1 MSSTSSPP
9 GTQAGHS
16 PNEPPDRGGTPGTF
30 VADGQGGETE
40 ASSNAGD
47 AWQQVP
53 FTPVR
58 LGARRPREMAETP
71 VLAPASKQV
80 RFADAEDDATEP
92 DDGGISSASVEQ
104 DGVGARPT
112 RTAALQASKALTREA
127 QAIAVGLTPSRSGQG
142 SLGSALGIGRAN
154 ADNIVTAESGGIDE
168 AAASSSSSSAPAAAA
183 EAGNLTEGAAAG
195 GAGEELR
202 GLIAALEFRQ
212 RQRAEDTTQLC
223 RSVDAAVSSGAV
235 SKSGGELLM
244 LALRL
249 ALAQGEQGPHAP
261 EVAPALI
268 ECLRK
273 YDVSKPQHFQR
284 PDLTRTVRR
293 EPASATPAAASKA
306 PPAPRRWEHLSKM
319 RTLGGGNGSAQAM
332 AEKGGYKPSTMAF
345 SLATDSSA
353 STLLPHQRMQ
363 LVNEALSKAGAP
375 ETVRMAASELTG
387 GGETLKIK
395 PGPKCS
401 FDELHAHRE
410 VIREA
415 LGAVEVRD
423 AKQWTRCKVLYVPK
437 RQGELDLSADIVRKD
452 IEASIGVKLVRDPH
466 RLHRGEADAR
476 REWDHMQFAVLEEDM
491 KRRPR
496 TVSIAG
502 VEYVVTEWIDKR
514 RKAPCDH
521 CLGYHRPSVGGCTNK
536 ARCKHC
542 GSDAHETEAHK
553 CKHCESHGARSCPV
567 RCPNCEGPHAY
578 DDQGCRLMP
587 RMNKHTRCWLVPA
600 TAQAR
605 AVRNQGRLDF
615 QKAVAAVEEQRK
627 KEGDSSMQG
636 VDTAG
641 PAGRAAATG
650 GGASSGGS
658 SASN

>member
-16 PNEPPDRGGTPGTF
+16 PNEPPDRGGTPRTF
-30 VADGQGGETE
+30 VADGQGGGSE
-40 ASSNAGD
+40 APPDAGN

-71 VLAPASKQV
+71 ALAPASKQV
-80 RFADAEDDATEP
+80 RSGRSADAEDDATEP
-92 DDGGISSASVEQ
+92 SNGGISSASVEQ

-127 QAIAVGLTPSRSGQG
+127 QAIAVGLTPSRSGLG
-142 SLGSALGIGRAN
+142 SLGSALGIGRGAGPMR
-154 ADNIVTAESGGIDE
+154 TT
-168 AAASSSSSSAPAAAA
+168 SSSAPAAAA
-183 EAGNLTEGAAAG
+183 EAGNLIEGAAAG

-202 GLIAALEFRQ
+202 GVIAALEFRQ
-212 RQRAEDTTQLC
+212 RQRAADTTQLC

-244 LALRL
+244 VALRL

-293 EPASATPAAASKA
+293 EPASAAPAAASKA

-319 RTLGGGNGSAQAM
+319 RTLGGGNGSARAM

-345 SLATDSSA
+345 SLAAGSSA
-353 STLLPHQRMQ
+353 NTLLPHQRMQ
-363 LVNEALSKAGAP
+363 RVNEALAKAGAP

-437 RQGELDLSADIVRKD
+437 RQGELELSADIVRKD

-466 RLHRGEADAR
+466 RLRRGEADDR

-553 CKHCESHGARSCPV
+553 CKHCESHGARSCPA

-627 KEGDSSMQG
+627 KEGHSSMQG
-636 VDTAG
+636 VDTEG
-641 PAGRAAATG
+641 SGGRAAATG
-650 GGASSGGS
+650 GGASSGGP